1 MIADG
6 EPPSA
11 IAPDSRALSL
21 QTHAFFPPL
30 SLHAYIAPR
39 FLRGGS
45 PQPRRHRPR
54 SAPAP
59 RTGQGPGRLCRD
71 GVPVPGWGG
80 RDLLRGSCAV
90 PRGSTV
96 PTPRAPA
103 RFPEPR
109 PGSAQPCGG
118 SVAMCGPS
126 SSPPPPPLVAP
137 RGRAVSRRD
146 MEAGGGAGAR
156 RPALLLLLVAAA
168 LGGEAEAEE
177 PRPARQRGDEQCHY
191 YAGGQ
196 VYPGEAAR
204 LPVSDHSL
212 HLSQAKISK
221 PAPYW
226 EGTAVI
232 NGEFKELKLTDYEG
246 KYLVFFFYPLDFT
259 FVCPTEIIAFSDRI
273 EEFRAINTEVVA
285 CSVDS
290 KFTHLAWINTPRKQ
304 GGLGPM
310 KIPLLSDLTHQISKD
325 YGVYLEDQ
333 GHTLRGL
340 FIIDNK
346 RILRQITMNDLPV
359 GRSVDE
365 TLRLVQAFQYTDKH
379 GEVCPAGWK
388 PGSETIIPDPAGKLK
403 YFDKL
408 N

>member
-1 MIADG
+1 
-6 EPPSA
+6 
-11 IAPDSRALSL
+11 AP
-21 QTHAFFPPL
+21 
-30 SLHAYIAPR
+30 
-39 FLRGGS
+39 
-45 PQPRRHRPR
+45 PRRRRP
-54 SAPAP
+54 S
-59 RTGQGPGRLCRD
+59 
-71 GVPVPGWGG
+71 
-80 RDLLRGSCAV
+80 
-90 PRGSTV
+90 
-96 PTPRAPA
+96 
-103 RFPEPR
+103 
-109 PGSAQPCGG
+109 
-118 SVAMCGPS
+118 
-126 SSPPPPPLVAP
+126 P
-137 RGRAVSRRD
+137 RGRAVARRD

-156 RPALLLLLVAAA
+156 LPALLLLLLAAA

-177 PRPARQRGDEQCHY
+177 PRSARQRGDEQCHY
-191 YAGGQ
+191 YAGDGGRTGSRQ
-196 VYPGEAAR
+196 PLPDLHFHRGYRR
-204 LPVSDHSL
+204 L
-212 HLSQAKISK
+212 SK